1 MILSNHFSSLSP
13 ILSYVFIAYTKPGW
27 RSCYWWCFAW
37 EVVTAVMLYFFYHPP
52 TFETKHAEDQKTKWQ
67 LMREIDYVGIV
78 LFTAGCLLLLLA
90 LNWGGGQHPW
100 SSAWIIGPMV
110 VSAVCFVALGFWEV
124 YMPLA
129 YPMLPPHLFKE
140 WRRFTAFLVVC
151 FVAGMLYYSMNVIW
165 PRQSGLMWVPAD
177 QPIIR
182 GVYANMVSFGSML
195 AGWYC
200 VSLMPWLKHEKW
212 QLVGCIVIQTA
223 LIGSLAS
230 VGPLDKA
237 QAIGT
242 VIAVATV
249 NLPPSPISF
258 GMVSLHLDDQTDIG
272 ISVGLIS
279 TFRLIGGAVATA
291 IYTSIQT
298 SRFAQ
303 VLPGKVQGA
312 AEATGF
318 EGSLEALLAAAKVN
332 KPAAYAAVEGLSNT
346 TTDAVQDAVL
356 NANSESYSLVYLV
369 AIAFGC
375 VAICAALS
383 VRSIDRSQRSNN
395 TAARLENEGPEGK
408 VVESHIR

>member
-1 MILSNHFSSLSP
+1 MILANHLSSISP

-52 TFETKHAEDQKTKWQ
+52 TFETKHAADRKTKWQ
-67 LMREIDYVGIV
+67 LVKEIDYVGLV

-100 SSAWIIGPMV
+100 ASAWVIAPIV

-124 YMPLA
+124 YMPLT
-129 YPMLPPHLFKE
+129 YPILPPHLFVE
-140 WRRFTAFLVVC
+140 WRRFTSFLVVC

-165 PRQSGLMWVPAD
+165 PRQSGLLWVPQD

-182 GVYANMVSFGSML
+182 GVYANMISFGTVI

-200 VSLMPWLKHEKW
+200 VALMPWIKHEKW

-230 VGPLDKA
+230 VGLADKA
-237 QAIGT
+237 QAIAT
-242 VIAVATV
+242 VILVASV
-249 NLPPSPISF
+249 NLPPSPLSF
-258 GMVSLHLDDQTDIG
+258 GMVSLHLKDQTDIG
-272 ISVGLIS
+272 VGVGLIS

-298 SRFAQ
+298 SRYAE
-303 VLPGKVQGA
+303 LMPGAVRDA
-312 AEATGF
+312 AEDAGF
-318 EGSLEALLAAAKVN
+318 GGSMTDLVAAARIN
-332 KPAAYAAVEGLSNT
+332 KPAAYAAVDGATNAT
-346 TTDAVQDAVL
+346 VKAVQGAIVE
-356 NANSESYSLVYLV
+356 AASESYQMVYLV

-375 VAICAALS
+375 VAIASALS
-383 VRSIDRSQRSNN
+383 VKSIDKSQRSNE
-395 TAARLENEGPEGK
+395 TAAKLENEGQD
-408 VVESHIR
+408 H

>member
-1 MILSNHFSSLSP
+1 MILANHLSSISP

-52 TFETKHAEDQKTKWQ
+52 TFETKHATDRKTKWQ
-67 LMREIDYVGIV
+67 LVKEIDYVGLV

-100 SSAWIIGPMV
+100 ASAWVIAPII

-124 YMPLA
+124 YMPLT
-129 YPMLPPHLFKE
+129 YPILPPHLFVE
-140 WRRFTAFLVVC
+140 WRRFTSFLVVC

-165 PRQSGLMWVPAD
+165 PRQSGLLWVPQD

-182 GVYANMVSFGSML
+182 GVYANMISFGTVI

-200 VSLMPWLKHEKW
+200 VALMPWIKHEKW

-230 VGPLDKA
+230 VGLADKA
-237 QAIGT
+237 QAIAT
-242 VIAVATV
+242 VILVASV
-249 NLPPSPISF
+249 NLPPSPLSF
-258 GMVSLHLDDQTDIG
+258 GMVSLHLKDQTDIG
-272 ISVGLIS
+272 VGVGLIS

-298 SRFAQ
+298 SRYAE
-303 VLPGKVQGA
+303 LMPGAVRDA
-312 AEATGF
+312 AEDAGF
-318 EGSLEALLAAAKVN
+318 GGSMTDLVAAARIN
-332 KPAAYAAVEGLSNT
+332 KPAAYAAVDGATNAT
-346 TTDAVQDAVL
+346 VKAVQGAIVE
-356 NANSESYSLVYLV
+356 AASESYQMVYLV

-375 VAICAALS
+375 VAIASALS
-383 VRSIDRSQRSNN
+383 VKSIDKSQRSNE
-395 TAARLENEGPEGK
+395 TAAKLENEGQD
-408 VVESHIR
+408 H